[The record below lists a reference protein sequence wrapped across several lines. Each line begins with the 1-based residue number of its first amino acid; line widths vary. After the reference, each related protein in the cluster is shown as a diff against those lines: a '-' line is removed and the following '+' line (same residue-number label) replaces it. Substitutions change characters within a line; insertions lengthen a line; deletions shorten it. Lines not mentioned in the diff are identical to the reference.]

1 MSMSMSTSMK
11 AVSVS
16 RLGLSTAAIS
26 VRHDKML
33 KRETEMPF
41 NTQSVLWMDSMS
53 VLRLNRRYV
62 NNESKRFHTIQLQ
75 TSRATLKEQ

>member
-1 MSMSMSTSMK
+1 MSTSLK

-16 RLGLSTAAIS
+16 RLELSTATMS

-33 KRETEMPF
+33 KRAETEMPF

-62 NNESKRFHTIQLQ
+62 KNESKRFHTIPLQ